1 MCGETVGAMI
11 ECAALHSDVLHGPLC
26 TDRACVELTAYI
38 AWETCRSEVNGLP
51 LTLEMAVAEPEALRT
66 VFEIIGHKPEDID
79 TNFGHMLKAFA
90 SGTPPHGGIAWGFD
104 RFLMLLQGE
113 PNIREVIP
121 FPKTGEGRDLMM
133 NAPAP
138 VSDKQLDELHLI
150 AKKISK

>member
-1 MCGETVGAMI
+1 MKSVEDLSETTN
-11 ECAALHSDVLHGPLC
+11 LK
-26 TDRACVELTAYI
+26 R
-38 AWETCRSEVNGLP
+38 
-51 LTLEMAVAEPEALRT
+51 LRT

-79 TNFGHMLKAFA
+79 TNFGHMLKAFS

-104 RFLMLLQGE
+104 RFLMLLQNE

-138 VSDKQLDELHLI
+138 VSDRQLDELTSDCKEKSRVTCGFLL
-150 AKKISK
+150 